1 MENELKQ
8 LGLTPNE
15 IKIYNA
21 LLELGENTVGP
32 LIKKL
37 GMHRQVAYD
46 ALDGLE
52 SKKMILKT
60 TKNNRL
66 VFRVANPQNILDNI
80 KQQEIIASSL
90 IEEIN
95 SKLTG
100 QQKGQEIRVYEGSKA
115 YRELIKRKDDLM
127 PENSQYL
134 VVTGAAMKFK
144 EIMQKSGVFERSNRI
159 RTKKNIKTKLIFG
172 NIGAEEAKLVK
183 RANSEYRFLPE
194 GYSSPTS
201 FDIWHDSI
209 TLNSYGSGN
218 GEDMF
223 CIEIKNEDFRQSY
236 LTYFDLLWKMAKK

>member
-15 IKIYNA
+15 IKIYNT

-52 SKKMILKT
+52 NKKMILKT

-66 VFRVANPQNILDNI
+66 VFRIANPQNILDNI
-80 KQQEIIASSL
+80 KQQEIIAETL

-95 SKLTG
+95 KKLVG
-100 QQKGQEIRVYEGSKA
+100 RINHQEIRVYEGEKA
-115 YRELIKRKDDLM
+115 YREFIKRKDDLQPPNTTYM
-127 PENSQYL
+127 VSYG
-134 VVTGAAMKFK
+134 VSMRYRDVMMKTG
-144 EIMQKSGVFERSNRI
+144 VYERSNRI
-159 RTKKNIKTKLIFG
+159 RTKKNIKTKLILNDSHRSEAG
-172 NIGAEEAKLVK
+172 NLK
-183 RANSEYRFLPE
+183 RVNSEMRFLPE
-194 GYSSPTS
+194 GYASPAS

-209 TLNSYGSGN
+209 SLISF
-218 GEDMF
+218 EKEVF
-223 CIEIKNEDFRQSY
+223 CIEIKGADFYKSY
-236 LTYFDLLWKMAKK
+236 VNYFNLLWKMAKK

>member
-52 SKKMILKT
+52 NKKMVLKT

-80 KQQEIIASSL
+80 KQQEIVASSL

-100 QQKGQEIRVYEGSKA
+100 QQKGQEIRVYEGGKA
-115 YRELIKRKDDLM
+115 YRDMIKRKNDLQS
-127 PENSQYL
+127 PNTTYK
-134 VVTGAAMKFK
+134 VV
-144 EIMQKSGVFERSNRI
+144 SGMSLRYKDMIAKGGVYERINKI
-159 RTKKNIKTKLIFG
+159 RRERNINTQIIL
-172 NIGAEEAKLVK
+172 NDSHRAEAGQLQRV
-183 RANSEYRFLPE
+183 NSEIRFLPE
-194 GYSSPTS
+194 GFTSPTS

-209 TLNSYGSGN
+209 TLIAHAN
-218 GEDMF
+218 GVF
-223 CIEIKNEDFRQSY
+223 CIEIKNEEFRQSY